1 MTDIMTRNGLWAGIC
16 RACASVLFASALL
29 FGTQGSVDAQ
39 EVPQRLELVPV
50 TTQPIEPAGHSGV
63 SRHFDL
69 TINKAHVV
77 EFTTPVSNI
86 VLGNEAIADVYV
98 EPSNP
103 RRVFIIAREIAS
115 TNVYFMDASND
126 IMDQAEIQVV
136 IDTDALRGAMGKLLP
151 DEQIDVSVYGGS
163 VFLSGV
169 VNSSASVLK
178 AVEIAQRFV
187 SEAADITN
195 LLSVSGS
202 QQVILQVKV
211 AEIDR
216 ATRKNLSASNTI
228 TLDKTF
234 AGLSLATSAV
244 SPTGAAN
251 IVSGTLDLDL
261 FDNNIGSTTLAA
273 LERQALVKTLAEPT
287 LTALSGESA
296 TFLSGGETAIPAGFD
311 EQGNITVEYREFGV
325 RLEFTPQVLDKGRI
339 NLNLVTEISSLDSAN
354 DATFGANVTYKGF
367 ATKRTETAVDLPSGG
382 SIMLSGLLEDNI
394 NDTINGTPFLKD
406 VPILGALF
414 RSTEFQLDRSE
425 LIITVTAYLAE
436 PNDARNP
443 LGLPTD
449 GFETASDIDI
459 YLLGRLHREYSD
471 GNRHFWESP
480 VSGPF
485 GYIMQ

>member
-1 MTDIMTRNGLWAGIC
+1 MLTRNGLRAGTAKLFI
-16 RACASVLFASALL
+16 AALFAGAVLFGPATD
-29 FGTQGSVDAQ
+29 GQAQ

-50 TTQPIEPAGHSGV
+50 TSQPIEPAGRSGI
-63 SRHFDL
+63 SRRFDL
-69 TINKAHVV
+69 TVNKAHVV
-77 EFTTPVSNI
+77 EFTSPVSNI
-86 VLGNEAIADVYV
+86 VLGNESIADVYV

-103 RRVFIIAREIAS
+103 RRVFIIAREIGT

-136 IDTDALRGAMGKLLP
+136 IDSDALRDAISKLMP
-151 DEQIDVSVYGGS
+151 DEQVEVSVYGGS
-163 VFLSGV
+163 VFLSGAV
-169 VNSSASVLK
+169 GSSGNAQK
-178 AVEIAQRFV
+178 AVEIAERFV
-187 SEAADITN
+187 ADSANITN
-195 LLSVSGS
+195 LLTVSGS

-216 ATRKNLSASNTI
+216 ATRKNLSASNTL
-228 TLDKTF
+228 TFDRTF
-234 AGLSLATSAV
+234 AGLSLGTSAV
-244 SPTGAAN
+244 APTGASN
-251 IVSGTLDLDL
+251 VVSGTLNLDL
-261 FDNNIGSTTLAA
+261 FDNNIGATTLAA

-296 TFLSGGETAIPAGFD
+296 VFLSGGETAVPVGFD
-311 EQGNITVEYREFGV
+311 DQGNITVDYREFGV
-325 RLEFTPQVLDKGRI
+325 RLEFTPVVLSKGRI
-339 NLNLVTEISSLDSAN
+339 SLDLVTEISSLDSAN

-382 SIMLSGLLEDNI
+382 SIMLSGLLEDNV
-394 NDTINGTPFLKD
+394 NDTVNGMPFLKD

-414 RSTEFQLDRSE
+414 RSTEFQLDRTE

-436 PNDARNP
+436 PNDAKNP

-480 VSGPF
+480 VAGPF